1 MSTIATSEFPKKG
14 LRIALVGP
22 VPPPSGGMA
31 NQTLQ
36 LKKLLLNEGIAVE
49 MIAVNRAH
57 HPLIE
62 PLKGLRAL
70 FRLIPYLGHLWRAC
84 GKVDLIHIMANS
96 GWSWHLF
103 AAPAIWIAHFR
114 KVPVIVNYRGG
125 EAGNF
130 FEKSSSWIKPS
141 LDRVSMIIVPSGF
154 LAAVFKA
161 HGFGA
166 QIVPNIIDLSRF
178 FAEPGRSCPNS
189 IQAPRLLVARNLEL
203 IYDNA
208 SALQAFRIVHDALPL
223 ARLTIAGS
231 GPELAALQELA
242 RSMHLESVVSFTGRI
257 DTHDMPQ
264 LYRDADIVLN
274 PTLAD
279 NMPNSVLEALASGV
293 PVVSTDVGGI
303 PFLLQHEKTA
313 LLVPVKNPAAMA
325 AAVFSLLESPER
337 VAKLRKAGVESV
349 SQYTWSQVRQRLLA
363 VYAEVL
369 ADQKSRI
376 HSKPAESTIE
386 Q

>member
-1 MSTIATSEFPKKG
+1 MSTITSSELPKDG

-36 LKKLLLNEGIAVE
+36 LKKLLLDEGIAVE

-57 HPLIE
+57 HPWIE

-70 FRLIPYLGHLWRAC
+70 LRLFPYLGHLWRAC

-103 AAPAIWIAHFR
+103 AAPAIWIAHLR

-125 EAGNF
+125 EAGSF
-130 FEKSSSWIKPS
+130 FEKTISWIKPS
-141 LDRVSMIIVPSGF
+141 LNRVSTIIVPSGF
-154 LAAVFKA
+154 LAAVFKD

-178 FAEPGRSCPNS
+178 FAAPDRSCPNS
-189 IQAPRLLVARNLEL
+189 SATPRLLVARNLEL

-208 SALQAFRIVHDALPL
+208 TAIQAFRIVHAALPL

-231 GPELAALQELA
+231 GPELAALQELT
-242 RSMHLESVVSFTGRI
+242 RKLHLESAVRFTGRI
-257 DTHDMPQ
+257 DTLDMPQ
-264 LYRDADIVLN
+264 LYRDTDIVLN

-293 PVVSTDVGGI
+293 PVISTDVGGI
-303 PFLLQHEKTA
+303 PFLVQHERTA
-313 LLVPVKNPAAMA
+313 LLVPVQNPAAMA
-325 AAVFSLLESPER
+325 AAVFSLLENPAL
-337 VAKLRKAGVESV
+337 VAQLRKAGVESV
-349 SQYTWSQVRQRLLA
+349 SQYTWSHVRQRLLA

-369 ADQKSRI
+369 ADKKSGSTQNQR
-376 HSKPAESTIE
+376 ESTLE
-386 Q
+386 H

>member
-1 MSTIATSEFPKKG
+1 MSALATLDLPKNG

-22 VPPPSGGMA
+22 IPPPSGGMA

-36 LKKLLLNEGIAVE
+36 LKKLLLDEGIAVE

-70 FRLIPYLGHLWRAC
+70 FRLFPYLGHLWRAC
-84 GKVDLIHIMANS
+84 GRVDLIHIMANS

-114 KVPVIVNYRGG
+114 KIPVIVNYRGG
-125 EAGNF
+125 EAGSF
-130 FEKSSSWIKPS
+130 FDKSISWIKPS
-141 LDRVSMIIVPSGF
+141 LNRVNMIIVPSGF
-154 LAAVFKA
+154 LAQVFKA
-161 HGFGA
+161 HGFDA

-178 FAEPGRSCPNS
+178 FAEPGLRSS
-189 IQAPRLLVARNLEL
+189 RSEAPRLLVARNLEL

-208 SALQAFRIVHDALPL
+208 TALQAFRIVYDALPL

-231 GPELAALQELA
+231 GPELAALQEMV
-242 RSMHLESVVSFTGRI
+242 RSMHLESAVTFTGRI
-257 DTHDMPQ
+257 DTEDMPQ

-274 PTLAD
+274 PSLAD

-303 PFLLQHEKTA
+303 PFLVQHDNTA
-313 LLVPVKNPAAMA
+313 LLIPVKNPAAMA
-325 AAVFSLLESPER
+325 AAIFSLLESPGR

-349 SQYTWSQVRQRLLA
+349 SQYTWSHVRKRLLA

-369 ADQKSRI
+369 ADKKSGFTQSQR
-376 HSKPAESTIE
+376 ESTIE
-386 Q
+386 H